1 MMIDC
6 IHWDNV
12 FVQCIGSVIHF
23 IIYPLVAIIIHRLFR
38 YYVSGKPRD
47 SGILRVYL
55 KLYSFDYTIA
65 GSAQYFQFFSTSGIT
80 LQTWKHHVLAI
91 DNIYNFSVVFE
102 ASAGMVSCCD
112 LSCCYLILMLLRSS
126 ISNGEFLIASNINC

>member
-1 MMIDC
+1 M
-6 IHWDNV
+6 
-12 FVQCIGSVIHF
+12 
-23 IIYPLVAIIIHRLFR
+23 FR

-47 SGILRVYL
+47 SGVLKVYL

-80 LQTWKHHVLAI
+80 LQKWKHHVLAI

-102 ASAGMVSCCD
+102 ASAGMVSGSQ
-112 LSCCYLILMLLRSS
+112 LLFNINALILFMLV
-126 ISNGEFLIASNINC
+126 NF